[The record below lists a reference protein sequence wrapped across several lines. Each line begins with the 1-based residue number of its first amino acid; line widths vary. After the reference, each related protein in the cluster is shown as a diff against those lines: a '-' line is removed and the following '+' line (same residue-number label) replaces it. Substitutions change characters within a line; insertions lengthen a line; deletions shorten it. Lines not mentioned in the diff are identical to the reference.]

1 MSIRKHDS
9 AVTDLR
15 VLVIEDEAL
24 VRVALVDSLRHL
36 GVKVVASASDAVSA
50 LKAGEDFFP
59 DAIFCDIDLGSG
71 PHGIDV
77 AHALRSVN
85 PKLGIVFLSTL
96 ADPRLKNTG
105 ANGLPS
111 GAIYLKKADVSR
123 SMNLLDS
130 LIFSISTE
138 SKHRIQSI
146 DRVQLTENQ
155 IQILQQVASG
165 LTNAEI
171 AKLRRISVKSVEN
184 AIARLAKKLKVKDTS
199 GGNQRVMLTRHYFM
213 LSGKIPSGL

>member
-1 MSIRKHDS
+1 M
-9 AVTDLR
+9 
-15 VLVIEDEAL
+15 

-171 AKLRRISVKSVEN
+171 ARLRGISPKSVEN
-184 AIARLAKKLKVKDTS
+184 AIARLAKNLKVKDTS
-199 GGNQRVMLTRHYFM
+199 EGNQRVLLTRYYFKLM
-213 LSGKIPSGL
+213 GKIPSGL